1 MAPGNNTSAGKR
13 RSGRARPGNATLR
26 ATLAECAHGAARTK
40 SSQFYD
46 YHRMLAGRIGYKRAI
61 LATAHKLL
69 RVLHTVLRE
78 DRPYTDPDIDY
89 EKLVVERNAPRW
101 IRMLQQSPFSSPPGL
116 AGPRSMKPGRSV
128 AAARHRGARIQP
140 AGVCRDHEF
149 LCSGS
154 RRENRRDGVKVLVRR
169 ADRKGA

>member
-1 MAPGNNTSAGKR
+1 MVDAPRLVSSDASPTRPECAVTQQAARVAAARESRHLGAWAGVAPGNNTSAGKR

-69 RVLHTVLRE
+69 RVIHTVLRE

-101 IRMLQQSPFSSPPGL
+101 IRMLQQHGFL
-116 AGPRSMKPGRSV
+116 TEAQ
-128 AAARHRGARIQP
+128 AAARG
-140 AGVCRDHEF
+140 
-149 LCSGS
+149 
-154 RRENRRDGVKVLVRR
+154 
-169 ADRKGA
+169 